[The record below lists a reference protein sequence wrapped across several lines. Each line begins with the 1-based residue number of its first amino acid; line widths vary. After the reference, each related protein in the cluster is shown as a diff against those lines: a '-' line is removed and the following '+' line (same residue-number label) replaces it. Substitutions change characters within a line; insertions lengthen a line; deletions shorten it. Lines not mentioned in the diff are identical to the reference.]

1 MKFIKNMLYLHWEEL
16 KMSKKPWL
24 KMPSIY
30 GKNEINSFDIP
41 MSDNEIQQNFDNIK
55 KILKGKSMIDYVG
68 ANTIYSYLFHFVADN
83 FDTDN
88 KKVIV
93 NYLDPKLEPSEL
105 EEHMLSDYL
114 VVSADLPEDIIE
126 NVSKSLTGKKQI
138 IIGTLYKEDEL
149 VDNPGLHR

>member
-30 GKNEINSFDIP
+30 GKNEISSFDIP

-68 ANTIYSYLFHFVADN
+68 SNTIYSYLFHFVADN

-114 VVSADLPEDIIE
+114 VVSADLPEDIIG